1 MPRRLPPSNDPQQR
15 AKDASGMRLNSATQ
29 NEIEILQRLTAARCS
44 ATPSLLAV
52 KIDVQDV
59 SLLNSKGKPRFE
71 EQWGENKQWWMPGG
85 YIVYILMTK
94 LDAEP
99 LDIVVFWDER
109 VFNKQQRDEVRSAFQ
124 ASYLYADSHP
134 SIHHAHQL
142 AGSSKGLASSMAMQD
157 WRT

>member
-1 MPRRLPPSNDPQQR
+1 MPYRLPPSNDPRQR
-15 AKDASGMRLNSATQ
+15 AKDASGMRLNSATK

-44 ATPSLLAV
+44 VTPSLLAV

-59 SLLNSKGKPRFE
+59 SVLNSKGKPGFE

-99 LDIVVFWDER
+99 LDIILFWDER

-124 ASYLYADSHP
+124 ASYLYVDPYHY
-134 SIHHAHQL
+134 IYHTHRV
-142 AGSSKGLASSMAMQD
+142 AGNSKGLA
-157 WRT
+157 

>member
-1 MPRRLPPSNDPQQR
+1 
-15 AKDASGMRLNSATQ
+15 ATQ
-29 NEIEILQRLTAARCS
+29 NEIEVLQRLTAARCS

-109 VFNKQQRDEVRSAFQ
+109 VFNKQQRDEVRNAFQ

-134 SIHHAHQL
+134 FHSSCSP
-142 AGSSKGLASSMAMQD
+142 AGRELKGLGVIHGDARLENLMWNKTD
-157 WRT
+157 LKW

>member
-1 MPRRLPPSNDPQQR
+1 MPHRLPPSNDPRQR
-15 AKDASGMRLNSATQ
+15 AKDASGMRLNSATK

-44 ATPSLLAV
+44 VTPSLLAV

-59 SLLNSKGKPRFE
+59 SVLNSKGKPGFE
-71 EQWGENKQWWMPGG
+71 ERWGANKQWWMPGG

-99 LDIVVFWDER
+99 LDIILFWDER

-124 ASYLYADSHP
+124 ASYLYVDPYHHY
-134 SIHHAHQL
+134 IHYTHTV
-142 AGSSKGLASSMAMQD
+142 AGNSKGLA
-157 WRT
+157 